1 MSFGR
6 TNGFETL
13 KLDLPEPKSFKYG
26 IGVRIGIGYDYIL
39 GAPFF
44 TEIYFAKIMLISAF
58 MKNDLNVQDII
69 NNLKIDKVME
79 KPIRLE
85 ILKEEIQKLM
95 NQQQPFQDQ
104 LK

>member
-1 MSFGR
+1 MPQM
-6 TNGFETL
+6 NGIDFI
-13 KLDLPEPKSFKYG
+13 K
-26 IGVRIGIGYDYIL
+26 RIREKHSSGGSNNNFRI
-39 GAPFF
+39 
-44 TEIYFAKIMLISAF
+44 KIMLISAF
-58 MKNDLNVQDII
+58 MKNDLDAHNAI